1 MKPASGPRARPEEQ
15 PEAPPEVEP
24 EHLDLGPAPTRRRP
38 GLVVLAITV
47 AVVLAA
53 GLLAWRW
60 WPRPVAPVTA
70 AELGGIY
77 AGMVR
82 ADGVN
87 DASVLQRRNAPVRTV
102 DVTPAACAPLF
113 EQTAFDQFPAAASDG
128 MGTYWI
134 ADRFTTSL
142 STYRFADATSARAG
156 FQRVEQA
163 LSECADRDVTVRARR
178 AATIEVTRVPVN
190 QDSAS
195 GDESARESAY
205 AYPDGSAEMF
215 AVHVLQFENL
225 LTWQF
230 RYDSSGSPYDPHS
243 AQQLMNS
250 LMSQTRAVLELRT

>member
-1 MKPASGPRARPEEQ
+1 MEPAGGPRARPEEQ
-15 PEAPPEVEP
+15 PEAQPEVEP
-24 EHLDLGPAPTRRRP
+24 EQLDLGPAPTRRRP

-47 AVVLAA
+47 AVLLAA

-70 AELGGIY
+70 AELAGIY

-82 ADGVN
+82 SDGVN

-102 DVTPAACAPLF
+102 DVTPAACVPLF

-142 STYRFADATSARAG
+142 STYRFADAATALAG

-163 LSECADRDVTVRARR
+163 LSECADREVTVRARR
-178 AATIEVTRVPVN
+178 GATIEVARVPVN
-190 QDSAS
+190 QSS
-195 GDESARESAY
+195 DESAAESAY
-205 AYPDGSAEMF
+205 AYRDGSAEMF

-230 RYDSSGSPYDPHS
+230 RYDSSGSPYDPHA